1 MISITQALS
10 RFSTD
15 RRGVAAVEFALI
27 APLMVTMYF
36 GVAELTEG
44 LMTSRKVSAV
54 ASTIGDLT
62 AQAASTSTTQVSDIF
77 TVGQTVMQPYPVTG
91 TTLRMRISSVTVDA
105 NGSPKVDWSQGT
117 SGLTGL
123 AKGAVVALPLA
134 TKAAPS
140 DPDKPFIGSGQS
152 VIVAEAHYAF
162 ASPVARYMPA
172 ISDMHDTLYLAPRQ
186 GVQVA
191 CPTC

>member
-1 MISITQALS
+1 MTSAAKPLS
-10 RFSTD
+10 CFLSD
-15 RRGVAAVEFALI
+15 RRGVAAVEFALL

-36 GVAELTEG
+36 GTAELTEG
-44 LMTSRKVSAV
+44 LMASRKVSAV

-62 AQAASTSTTQVSDIF
+62 AQAASTSTTQVADIF
-77 TVGQTVMQPYPVTG
+77 NVGQTLMQPYPVTG

-105 NGSPKVDWSQGT
+105 TGSPKVDWSQGT
-117 SGLTGL
+117 TGLTAL
-123 AKGAVVALPLA
+123 AKGSVVALPLA
-134 TKAAPS
+134 TKTAPT

-152 VIVAEAHYAF
+152 VIMAEAHYAF
-162 ASPVARYMPA
+162 ASPVAQYLPQ

-186 GVQVA
+186 GVPVA